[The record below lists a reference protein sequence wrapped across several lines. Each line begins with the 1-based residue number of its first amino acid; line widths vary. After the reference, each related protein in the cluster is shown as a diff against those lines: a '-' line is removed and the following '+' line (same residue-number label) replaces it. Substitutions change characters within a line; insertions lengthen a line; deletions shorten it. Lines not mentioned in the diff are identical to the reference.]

1 VGFFSLPDF
10 IERRRNR
17 WYAVWDVPK
26 DCRKAFAGKDRMVLS
41 LQTESRSEAIIRAR
55 RLVEEWK
62 LIAEKSRGAM
72 EDKIAARAAFFRHHL
87 ERAKSAQ
94 EREEIEHVLHD
105 EIDWHRLGGEDDDDP
120 NSDANRL
127 YGLATGRLTEIKLL
141 IEPWLAA
148 RQVEPRTKLMDRTVL
163 ELLVSHY
170 PTVQEI
176 DRKKASQFVERV
188 LSTNRSPATVR
199 RMLSGL
205 NGFWK
210 WLQRRGEWPEN
221 QRSPWSEQAPP
232 KPRKRGSF
240 ATTSEDRRPFTE
252 AEASA
257 FIAAVMATKVKH
269 PADGLVVMLMAVT
282 GARLEEVCGLDG
294 GDVEVGSE
302 VAWLT
307 IREGKTAAASRRIPV
322 VAPVVVEA
330 LRNRLPSAPFL
341 PLFPEYPLD
350 RYRKRSKPVSQRLG
364 RLLRKAVQD
373 ERVVAAHGW
382 RHRGRDLAE
391 KNGVEPWV
399 ADWFFGHA
407 RPGEGLA
414 RYSKGPSEAD
424 LLRVAHALPLPT
436 FGGEA

>member
-1 VGFFSLPDF
+1 MADF
-10 IERRRNR
+10 IERRANL

-26 DCRKAFAGKDRMVLS
+26 DCLGVFQGKKRMVQS
-41 LQTESRSEAIIRAR
+41 LKTDSRSEAKLRAR

-62 LIAEKSRGAM
+62 TIAERGRGGG
-72 EDKIAARAAFFRHHL
+72 EDKMAARAAFFRHHL
-87 ERAKSAQ
+87 ERAKTKE
-94 EREEIEHVLHD
+94 EREGIKFVLHD
-105 EIDWHRLGGEDDDDP
+105 EIDWLRTHDEEDDDP
-120 NSDANRL
+120 ESDANRL
-127 YGLATGRLTEIKLL
+127 FTLATGQRAEIKPL
-141 IEPWLAA
+141 IEPWLAS
-148 RQVEPRTKLMDRTVL
+148 RQVEPRTKLMDRMVL
-163 ELLVSHY
+163 QLLASHY
-170 PTVQEI
+170 PTVQEV
-176 DRKKASQFVERV
+176 DRRRASQFVERV
-188 LSTNRSPATVR
+188 LSEGRSPATVR

-210 WLQRRGEWPEN
+210 WLQRRGDWPEN
-221 QRSPWSEQAPP
+221 QRSPWSEQAPS
-232 KPRKRGSF
+232 KPRRRGSF
-240 ATTSEDRRPFTE
+240 AIANDDRRPFTE

-257 FIAAVMATKVKH
+257 FLSAVSATTNKH
-269 PADGLVVMLMAVT
+269 PADCLVVMLMAVT
-282 GARLEEVCGLDG
+282 GARLEEVCGLTG
-294 GDVEVGSE
+294 GDVEVGSGT
-302 VAWLT
+302 AWLT

-322 VAPVVVEA
+322 VAGVVVEA
-330 LRNRLPSAPFL
+330 LRDRLPSAPYL

-391 KNGVEPWV
+391 KNGIEPWV

-424 LLRVAHALPLPT
+424 LLRVARAMPLPAQKVET
-436 FGGEA
+436 